1 MKKEYLFKEED
12 YKYTLKGLN
21 FFCEVVNQHWEGLN
35 SARPIKDE
43 DLPYIGKIHN
53 HFYEKLWK
61 EYLPQVCK
69 EYGFNIE
76 DLKSYE
82 FKDALAYVR
91 GTLMSRLG
99 GVKGASDMMTKRLF
113 QCGEGYGTFFHTSE
127 YLTITDKGLV
137 VNEKGLKEH
146 FTVYIK
152 NSKQE
157 KALKIFD
164 NIINE
169 YKELKKLGITTSI
182 DYFINYNDDT
192 IYKESIINAL
202 KDEKE

>member
-69 EYGFNIE
+69 EYGFNI
-76 DLKSYE
+76 
-82 FKDALAYVR
+82 
-91 GTLMSRLG
+91 
-99 GVKGASDMMTKRLF
+99 
-113 QCGEGYGTFFHTSE
+113 
-127 YLTITDKGLV
+127 
-137 VNEKGLKEH
+137 
-146 FTVYIK
+146 
-152 NSKQE
+152 
-157 KALKIFD
+157 
-164 NIINE
+164 
-169 YKELKKLGITTSI
+169 
-182 DYFINYNDDT
+182 
-192 IYKESIINAL
+192 
-202 KDEKE
+202 